1 MCLPPML
8 HAVIRPEGQ
17 AGYVAECADIPVR
30 AEGATQEEVV
40 KNLRAA
46 IQAYLERDENPF
58 ADYVLVTEE
67 AESA

>member
-1 MCLPPML
+1 MCLPPVIR
-8 HAVIRPEGQ
+8 AVIRAEGRS
-17 AGYVAECADIPVR
+17 GFVAECADIPVR

-58 ADYVLVTEE
+58 ADYLLITEE
-67 AESA
+67 AEST